1 VLFLWAKRSRIR
13 HKATYLKTKMGLFD
27 DINQFLEERLD
38 EFLQDNPHLELQ
50 ALEEQLREQE
60 QDTIKLITR
69 LQLEEKSLQDQI
81 LAIANDVQTWHGRI
95 TKAEKANRQ
104 DLADAARE
112 REAELLR
119 QGNQIWGQMEGV
131 KQRTTQAQELLLQIK
146 QKGQE
151 LKQSAQGTK
160 SPNTTSTSTSDTIG
174 WDRGGNSPQ
183 YRRNADPLEAEFQK
197 WELDE
202 ELEQIKKNMNQ

>member
-1 VLFLWAKRSRIR
+1 
-13 HKATYLKTKMGLFD
+13 MGLFD

-60 QDTIKLITR
+60 QDATKLITR
-69 LQLEEKSLQDQI
+69 LQSEEKNLQDQI

-95 TKAEKANRQ
+95 AKAEKANRQ

-119 QGNQIWGQMEGV
+119 QGNQVWGQMAGV
-131 KQRTTQAQELLLQIK
+131 KQRNTQAQELLLQVK
-146 QKGQE
+146 QKRQE
-151 LKQSAQGTK
+151 LKQSAQAQSTNRTNE
-160 SPNTTSTSTSDTIG
+160 SNTSTSDTIG
-174 WDRGGNSPQ
+174 WDRGANPPQ
-183 YRRNADPLEAEFQK
+183 YRRSADPLEAEFQK
-197 WELDE
+197 WEVDE
-202 ELEQIKKNMNQ
+202 ELEQIKRNMNN

>member
-1 VLFLWAKRSRIR
+1 
-13 HKATYLKTKMGLFD
+13 MGLFD

-60 QDTIKLITR
+60 QDATKLITR
-69 LQLEEKSLQDQI
+69 LQSEEKNLQDQI

-95 TKAEKANRQ
+95 AKAEKANRQ

-119 QGNQIWGQMEGV
+119 QGNQVWGQMAGV
-131 KQRTTQAQELLLQIK
+131 KQRTTQAQELLLQVK
-146 QKGQE
+146 QKRQE
-151 LKQSAQGTK
+151 LKQSAQAQSTNRTN
-160 SPNTTSTSTSDTIG
+160 SNNTSTSDTIG

-183 YRRNADPLEAEFQK
+183 YRRSADPLEAEFQK
-197 WELDE
+197 WEVDE
-202 ELEQIKKNMNQ
+202 ELEQIKRNMNN

>member
-1 VLFLWAKRSRIR
+1 
-13 HKATYLKTKMGLFD
+13 MGLFD

-38 EFLQDNPHLELQ
+38 EFLQNNPHLELQ

-60 QDTIKLITR
+60 QDTTKLISR

-81 LAIANDVQTWHGRI
+81 LAIANDVQTWHSRI
-95 TKAEKANRQ
+95 GKAEKAKRQ

-131 KQRTTQAQELLLQIK
+131 KQRTTQAKELLLQVK
-146 QKGQE
+146 QKHQE
-151 LKQSAQGTK
+151 LKQSAQTQAKSTK
-160 SPNTTSTSTSDTIG
+160 TSSSDTIG
-174 WDRGGNSPQ
+174 WDRGANSPQ
-183 YRRNADPLEAEFQK
+183 YRRSADPLEAEFQK
-197 WELDE
+197 WEVDE
-202 ELEQIKKNMNQ
+202 ELEQIRKNINQ

>member
-1 VLFLWAKRSRIR
+1 
-13 HKATYLKTKMGLFD
+13 MGLFD

-60 QDTIKLITR
+60 QDATKLITR
-69 LQLEEKSLQDQI
+69 LQSEEKNLQDQI

-95 TKAEKANRQ
+95 AKAEKANRQ

-119 QGNQIWGQMEGV
+119 QGNQVWGQMAGV
-131 KQRTTQAQELLLQIK
+131 KQRNTQAQELLLQVK
-146 QKGQE
+146 QKRQE
-151 LKQSAQGTK
+151 LKQSAQAQSTNRTN
-160 SPNTTSTSTSDTIG
+160 SNNTSTSDTIG
-174 WDRGGNSPQ
+174 WDRGANPPQ
-183 YRRNADPLEAEFQK
+183 YRRSADPLEAEFQK
-197 WELDE
+197 WEVDE
-202 ELEQIKKNMNQ
+202 ELEQIKRNMNN

>member
-1 VLFLWAKRSRIR
+1 
-13 HKATYLKTKMGLFD
+13 MGLFD

-60 QDTIKLITR
+60 QDATKLITR
-69 LQLEEKSLQDQI
+69 LQSEEKSLQDQI

-95 TKAEKANRQ
+95 AKAEKANRQ

-119 QGNQIWGQMEGV
+119 QGNQVWGQMAGV
-131 KQRTTQAQELLLQIK
+131 KQRNTQAQELLLQVK
-146 QKGQE
+146 QKRQE
-151 LKQSAQGTK
+151 LKQSAQAQGAK
-160 SPNTTSTSTSDTIG
+160 STNASNTSTSDTIG
-174 WDRGGNSPQ
+174 WERGANPPQ
-183 YRRNADPLEAEFQK
+183 YRRSADPLEAEFQK
-197 WELDE
+197 WEVDE
-202 ELEQIKKNMNQ
+202 ELEQIKKSMNS

>member
-1 VLFLWAKRSRIR
+1 
-13 HKATYLKTKMGLFD
+13 MGLFD

-60 QDTIKLITR
+60 QDATKLITR
-69 LQLEEKSLQDQI
+69 LQSEEKNLQDQI

-95 TKAEKANRQ
+95 AKAEKANRQ

-119 QGNQIWGQMEGV
+119 QGNQVWGQMAGV
-131 KQRTTQAQELLLQIK
+131 KQRTTQAQELLLQVK
-146 QKGQE
+146 QKRQE
-151 LKQSAQGTK
+151 LKQSAQAQSTNRTNA
-160 SPNTTSTSTSDTIG
+160 SNTSTSDTIG
-174 WDRGGNSPQ
+174 WDRGANPPQ
-183 YRRNADPLEAEFQK
+183 YRRSADPLEAEFQK
-197 WELDE
+197 WEVDE
-202 ELEQIKKNMNQ
+202 ELEQIKRNMNN

>member
-1 VLFLWAKRSRIR
+1 
-13 HKATYLKTKMGLFD
+13 MGLFD

-60 QDTIKLITR
+60 QDATKLITR

-81 LAIANDVQTWHGRI
+81 LAIANDIQTWHGRI
-95 TKAEKANRQ
+95 AKAEKANRQ

-119 QGNQIWGQMEGV
+119 QGNQVWGQMAGV
-131 KQRTTQAQELLLQIK
+131 KQRTTQAQELLLQVK
-146 QKGQE
+146 QKRQE
-151 LKQSAQGTK
+151 LKQSAQAQG
-160 SPNTTSTSTSDTIG
+160 TTSTNASNTSTSETVG
-174 WDRGGNSPQ
+174 WDRGANSPQ
-183 YRRNADPLEAEFQK
+183 YRRSADPLEAEFQK
-197 WELDE
+197 WEVDE
-202 ELEQIKKNMNQ
+202 ELEQIKRNMNN

>member
-1 VLFLWAKRSRIR
+1 
-13 HKATYLKTKMGLFD
+13 MGLFD

-38 EFLQDNPHLELQ
+38 EFLQNNPHLELQ
-50 ALEEQLREQE
+50 ALEEQLRGQE
-60 QDTIKLITR
+60 QDTIKLISR

-81 LAIANDVQTWHGRI
+81 LAIANNVQTWHGRI
-95 TKAEKANRQ
+95 NKAEKANRQ

-131 KQRTTQAQELLLQIK
+131 RQRTTQAQELLLQIK

-151 LKQSAQGTK
+151 LKQSAQAQGAK
-160 SPNTTSTSTSDTIG
+160 SPNTANTSASDTIG

-183 YRRNADPLEAEFQK
+183 YRRNADSLEAEFQK